1 MLAKTWRIPVPHAAS
16 CDDELAA
23 LSPTLDSIQNRRK
36 GTPYGDGFART
47 DSLRCDSDPCAVQN
61 TSMAKTYRLGTSRR
75 TVNALMT
82 ALIRIGVGARSS
94 YLLTTTGRKSGKP
107 RTTPVTVVQMGEER
121 WLVAPYGTVA
131 WVHNVRA
138 NAGVS
143 LQRGRRTEVFQANE
157 VDAEIAGPVLQ
168 RYVREVKVTAPF
180 FDAAA
185 DDPVTQFVS
194 EAPRHPV
201 FRLTDVR

>member
-1 MLAKTWRIPVPHAAS
+1 MLRPGDHCVVQ
-16 CDDELAA
+16 
-23 LSPTLDSIQNRRK
+23 DSI
-36 GTPYGDGFART
+36 
-47 DSLRCDSDPCAVQN
+47 V
-61 TSMAKTYRLGTSRR
+61 AKTYRLGPARR
-75 TVNALMT
+75 AVNVLMT

-107 RTTPVTVVQMGEER
+107 RTTPVTLVQVGAER
-121 WLVAPYGTVA
+121 WLVAPYGSVA

-138 NAGVS
+138 NPEVS
-143 LQRGRRTEVFQANE
+143 LRRGRRTEEFWAHE

-168 RYVREVKVTAPF
+168 RYLREVMVTAPY

-194 EAPRHPV
+194 EARRHPV
-201 FRLTDVR
+201 FRLAAVR